1 MTVIADLGM
10 MSCGEA
16 ETDTDIY
23 LTGGHQGQER
33 REKTELNK

>member
-1 MTVIADLGM
+1 MTAAGDLGM
-10 MSCGEA
+10 MSCADA

-23 LTGGHQGQER
+23 LTGGHRGQEC